1 MKIPGPKEVPE
12 VRSIHLT
19 KPLFFGV
26 LSGVLLVLGFLVGMS
41 FDKGFSFTATYLQSE
56 LAWLMPQHTEGATL
70 PEVPVTLLDEPE
82 SGRVIRLASIQ
93 SAVPEEG
100 RFLVADLVAMQ
111 FTLYQDGEVKETLP
125 ILTKGN
131 PNTPFAT
138 PSGQYTIR
146 TREESHFSSI
156 GHVFMPYSMQFYGNY
171 FVHGWPYYADGT
183 PVAPSY
189 SGGCIR
195 LSTEDAKKVFEFA
208 SVGTGLYVYDADPK
222 APTGTIEIDRGVI
235 PEVSAKSF
243 LVADID
249 TGDVYLERSATTPY
263 PLASVT
269 KLVTGLVANE
279 TISFE
284 RDIKVTT
291 TMLTKEVGE
300 GKKAKVP
307 VGELLYPLLMESN
320 NQVADEIA
328 KEYGTLGFIAWMNR
342 TAHSLGMQ
350 HTTFVD
356 PSGIG
361 DGNVG
366 TAEDLYRLAVYLT
379 TKKPFLLTIS
389 RQETKTITSEEGHV
403 FTFRNF
409 NHFSTLDS
417 FKGGK
422 VGHTTA
428 AKDTMLSVFTVN
440 DEGVERR
447 VAIIV
452 LQSENNKQ
460 DTEALL
466 SWFTGAISRADTTLP
481 TACVSC
487 AEELRTIHEPQ
498 E

>member
-1 MKIPGPKEVPE
+1 MKIPGPKPPP
-12 VRSIHLT
+12 RITFT

-26 LSGVLLVLGFLVGMS
+26 LSGFILILGFLTGMS
-41 FDKGFSFTATYLQSE
+41 LDKGLSFTGTFLKSE
-56 LAWLMPQHTEGATL
+56 LAWLVPEHTKGA
-70 PEVPVTLLDEPE
+70 EVPSPVTLLDEPE
-82 SGRVIRLASIQ
+82 SGRVIRLSTIQ
-93 SAVPEEG
+93 SAVPKEG
-100 RFLVADLVAMQ
+100 RFLVADLVAME
-111 FTLYQDGEVKETLP
+111 FTLYQDGEAKEVLP

-138 PSGQYTIR
+138 PSGQYSIR
-146 TREESHFSSI
+146 TREENHFSSI

-183 PVAPSY
+183 PVPASY

-195 LSTEDAKKVFEFA
+195 LSTEDAKKVYDFA
-208 SVGTGLYVYDADPK
+208 SVGTELYVYDADPE
-222 APTGTIEIDRGVI
+222 APKGTVEIDTGTMPQVT
-235 PEVSAKSF
+235 AKSF

-249 TGDVYLERSATTPY
+249 TGDVYLERGASLPY

-284 RDIKVTT
+284 RAIEIPSTI
-291 TMLTKEVGE
+291 LTKEE
-300 GKKAKVP
+300 GKGKEVTVT

-320 NQVADEIA
+320 NQVADAIA

-361 DGNVG
+361 DGNIG
-366 TAEDLYRLAVYLT
+366 TAEDLYRLSVYLT
-379 TKKPFLLTIS
+379 TKKPFLLNIS
-389 RQETKTITSEEGHV
+389 KVPSKTITSDEGLT
-403 FTFRNF
+403 FSFRNF
-409 NHFSTLDS
+409 NHFSETPS

-428 AKDTMLSVFTVN
+428 AKDTMLSVFTVV
-440 DEGVERR
+440 DDGVERR
-447 VAIIV
+447 VAVIV

-460 DTEALL
+460 DTEALV
-466 SWFTGAISRADTTLP
+466 SWFTEAISRADRKSQA
-481 TACVSC
+481 ACVSC
-487 AEELRTIHEPQ
+487 AEEYRTINHEIPT